1 MDAKPAFRILVAE
14 DDLITAKT
22 IALSLADAGYKVVDT
37 VSSGE
42 EAITRAVEVLPDLV
56 LMDIRLSG
64 LMDGVLAAHQIQTH
78 LDIPVVYLT
87 AYSDDETLKRV
98 IYSRPYGYVSKP
110 FQQQELFDTI
120 QAALTRHEEH
130 RKVGCHP

>member
-1 MDAKPAFRILVAE
+1 MDTKPTFRILVVE
-14 DDLITAKT
+14 DDLITAKS
-22 IALSLADAGYKVVDT
+22 IALSLGSAGYKVVDT
-37 VSSGE
+37 VPSGE
-42 EAITRAVEVLPDLV
+42 EAIIRAIELLPDLV

-64 LMDGVLAAHQIQTH
+64 LMDGILAAHQIQAH

-110 FQQQELFDTI
+110 YQQQELLETI

-130 RKVGCHP
+130 RTVGRHR